1 MTLFYNLNVPHLRR
15 SDAQVA
21 ATMALHRDSG
31 QFDVMAL
38 NCQVQVSAGAPLAA
52 SALACIAA
60 LDATLM
66 DSAAGA
72 QRVMRFAAPAKSVLR
87 RLTLVL
93 SDLRQLHELA
103 LLADVVAQCDLVAL
117 RPTDER
123 TLRGACC
130 DSDFVDLVAL
140 DLTQRL
146 PFAFKFS
153 TLSVA
158 LARDIFF
165 EIDVAPLLAP
175 TADAHTRSNVL
186 AQAVSLVR
194 VTKGRNIVLTCSA
207 TGRADLR
214 TAADIINVARVI
226 GLTEDQAHA
235 SMTHAAAR
243 CVRRGHFRATT
254 RSFGVMEIRERTPAD
269 DAAFGVDDDDFE
281 DDDDDDDKGN
291 DDDDDT
297 GLAQGQFIL

>member
-1 MTLFYNLNVPHLRR
+1 MSLFYNLNVPHLRR
-15 SDAQVA
+15 SGAQVA

-31 QFDVMAL
+31 QFDVLAL
-38 NCQVQVSAGAPLAA
+38 NCAVQVSAGAPLAA
-52 SALACIAA
+52 GALACIAA
-60 LDATLM
+60 FDASLHDATTI
-66 DSAAGA
+66 A
-72 QRVMRFAAPAKSVLR
+72 QRVTRFAVPTKSVLR
-87 RLTLVL
+87 RITVQL
-93 SDLRQLHELA
+93 SDLRQLHDLA
-103 LLADVVAQCDLVAL
+103 LLADVMAQCDLVAL
-117 RPTDER
+117 QPTDER

-130 DSDFVDLVAL
+130 DSDCVDLVAL

-165 EIDVAPLLAP
+165 EIDVAPLLSP
-175 TADAHTRSNVL
+175 TADAHTRGNVL

-207 TGRADLR
+207 STRAELR
-214 TAADIINVARVI
+214 LASDIINVARVI
-226 GLTEDQAHA
+226 GLTDEQAHA

-281 DDDDDDDKGN
+281 DDDDDDD
-291 DDDDDT
+291 DDGDT